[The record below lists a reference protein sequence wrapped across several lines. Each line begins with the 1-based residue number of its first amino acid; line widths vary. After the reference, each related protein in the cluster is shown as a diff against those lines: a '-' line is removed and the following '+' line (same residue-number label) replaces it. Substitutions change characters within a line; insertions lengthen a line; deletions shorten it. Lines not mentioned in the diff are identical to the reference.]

1 MTTPTKDS
9 YSSLKLLFDVSREL
23 VSALDLRTVLQR
35 VLSRSLEIIQASS
48 ATIIVL
54 DQQGEPIDAAIIA
67 DGEIHEGTVER
78 LKTTLESGLAGW
90 VVRNREIALVSD
102 TSQDDRWVKRSYPG
116 ESAIGPK
123 SSLCVP
129 LLIRES
135 LVGVMTLTN
144 HTPNYYNT
152 NHLELV
158 QAVADQA
165 AIAIQNAR
173 LFEASQRRADVM
185 SVLAES
191 AVEIT
196 SSLELDEV
204 LTLILEQT
212 LRSLKVESVALGLV
226 EAKSHE
232 IQFQAVIGDKTY
244 RKVGQTA
251 KLEEGAVGWAAEHG
265 EALIVNDAQ
274 NDSRFAISD
283 GFPNHDQV
291 RSIAAAPILT
301 EGEVIGV
308 LEAVNPKKSFT
319 DDDMLL
325 LKGIGGLAGT
335 AIRHARLF
343 NQVQSAHGQY
353 RQLFED
359 TIDPIFMT
367 NWHGEVLEANRQ
379 AIELSGFTKEYLLEM
394 KIYHFHP
401 VDWKLVGLDYAN
413 LKTGDVIA
421 YESELQ
427 PKLGEAV
434 PVEVHVHA
442 INIGEEQQLQWIMH
456 DITELKNL
464 DRLRE
469 DLTSMIYHDLRSPL
483 ANVVS
488 GLDLIRTMIPEDQGV
503 ESVIGIAERSINRV
517 QRLVSSLLDTSRLQ
531 AGQNITSM
539 TEIVLNKLVKE
550 AVEAVRPV
558 AEASD
563 FTLQVELPDEE
574 IQMMLDADM
583 IRRVI
588 INLLENAMKFSSP
601 ELNVWVGVEKID
613 TAVQIW
619 VKDEGRGISLEDQS
633 GIFEKFTRARG
644 STGKIKGLGLGL
656 AFCKLAVEG
665 HGGKIWVD
673 SKLGEGS
680 KFTFILPLPED

>member
-9 YSSLKLLFDVSREL
+9 YSSLKLLFDISREL

-35 VLSRSLEIIQASS
+35 VLSRSLEIVKASS
-48 ATIIVL
+48 ASIIVL
-54 DQQGEPIDAAIIA
+54 NRQGAPIDAAIIV
-67 DGEIHEGTVER
+67 DGEIHEGSVER

-90 VVRNREIALVSD
+90 VVRNREIALVTNTD
-102 TSQDDRWVKRSYPG
+102 EDERWESRSYPG
-116 ESAIGPK
+116 EIDIGPK

-129 LLIRES
+129 LLVRES
-135 LVGVMTLTN
+135 LVGVMTLTH
-144 HTPNYYNT
+144 HTPNYYDESY
-152 NHLELV
+152 LALV

-165 AIAIQNAR
+165 AIATQNAR

-196 SSLELDEV
+196 SSLELTEV
-204 LTLILEQT
+204 LNRILEQT

-226 EAKSHE
+226 EAKSQE
-232 IQFQAVIGDKTY
+232 ILFQAVTGDILY
-244 RKVGQTA
+244 RQVGQTA
-251 KLEEGAVGWAAEHG
+251 RLDDGAAGWAALHG
-265 EALIVNDAQ
+265 EALIVDDAQ
-274 NDSRFAISD
+274 NDKRFAISKN
-283 GFPNHDQV
+283 FPNHDQV

-301 EGEVIGV
+301 EGDVIGV
-308 LEAVNPKKSFT
+308 LEAVNPQESFT
-319 DDDMLL
+319 DDDLLL

-359 TIDPIFMT
+359 SINPIFMT
-367 NWHGEVLEANRQ
+367 NWNGEMLEANRQ
-379 AIELSGFTKEYLLEM
+379 AIELSGFSKDYLLEM
-394 KIYHFHP
+394 KIYHFHA
-401 VDWKLVGLDYAN
+401 VNWKMVGLDYTS
-413 LKTGDVIA
+413 LKTGDAIS

-427 PKLGEAV
+427 PKLGGAV

-442 INIGEEQQLQWIMH
+442 IDIGGEQQLQWIMH

-488 GLDLIRTMIPEDQGV
+488 GLDLIRTMIPEGQGI
-503 ESVIGIAERSINRV
+503 ESVIDIAERSINRV

-531 AGQNITSM
+531 AGQKITSK
-539 TEIVLNKLVKE
+539 TAVLLNSLIKD
-550 AVEAVRPV
+550 AVDAVRPA
-558 AEASD
+558 AEASS
-563 FTLQVELPDEE
+563 FNLQLELPDEDVE
-574 IQMMLDADM
+574 IMLDADM

-588 INLLENAMKFSSP
+588 INLLENAMKFSSTG
-601 ELNVWVGVEKID
+601 LSVWVGAEKID

-619 VKDEGRGISLEDQS
+619 VKDEGRGISPEDQS
-633 GIFEKFTRARG
+633 MIFEKFMRAKR
-644 STGKIKGLGLGL
+644 TAGKIKGLGLGL

-680 KFTFILPLPED
+680 KFTFLLPLPEN